1 MCSGFNII
9 LHYTALNSFLD
20 ELDKR
25 VDECQKKPTKHV
37 PERRNRRLGNYIDS
51 RPPVGAPRWTV
62 SNDWLEGMYP
72 NCYKTVTIMFY
83 AYRASRV

>member
-1 MCSGFNII
+1 MCSG
-9 LHYTALNSFLD
+9 LHCTALNSFLD

-25 VDECQKKPTKHV
+25 VDECQNKPTKHV
-37 PERRNRRLGNYIDS
+37 PERRNRRLDNYIDS

-72 NCYKTVTIMFY
+72 NCYKTLTIMFY